1 MISSKNT
8 AKERFS
14 NTGQLCGFLD
24 SFLNYT
30 TQMLSFNWY
39 RYFSNIKMKKL
50 AFITYSLILL
60 LYSDLPCFFTCLDL
74 YFKAMFLHR
83 LLVMGSLVPHWFN
96 KVLRH
101 KALAVINR
109 KFYY

>member
-1 MISSKNT
+1 
-8 AKERFS
+8 
-14 NTGQLCGFLD
+14 
-24 SFLNYT
+24 
-30 TQMLSFNWY
+30 MLSFNWY

-50 AFITYSLILL
+50 AFITYSLMLL